1 MDDKFEEISI
11 SELINI
17 LIKRKKLIAAV
28 TIVFLV
34 IGILTSFV
42 FTKQK
47 YSSEL
52 LLEINNIE
60 TTINKPADDT
70 GTTVNVYNVL
80 ENIART
86 NDMDF
91 EDYLDEITSDEV
103 LEKTIKDLKLK
114 DTYTKES
121 LRSVL
126 SVKSDS
132 ELKNINLSI
141 LTNSSKEGAKILNAI
156 EENFSEHITDIS
168 QENALQVLETIEK
181 QMEIEKEKYSE
192 SLAEYKGAM
201 KDKKS
206 ALELE
211 LEIEAVYEQLTN
223 YKLNLNDLNI
233 KKDGVTAALGKS
245 KSDSDDEVEGVIL
258 RPNGDDGYIYLDSS
272 KKVLEMDLAET
283 EAKVKSTEGTIKNL
297 QQKTQEL
304 QIEYQEIEFEESAIR
319 QKVDLTKQ
327 SYEVFS
333 QKYQELKMASSMDV
347 GGISINTISEA
358 EEIGKA
364 VGTRKPIKIAIFL
377 ILGIMTGI
385 IASFIVEYTEIMKA
399 KKR

>member
-17 LIKRKKLIAAV
+17 LIKRKRLIAAI

-34 IGILTSFV
+34 IGILASTV

-52 LLEINNIE
+52 LLEINNME
-60 TTINKPADDT
+60 TTINKPVDDK
-70 GTTVNVYNVL
+70 GTAVNVYNVL

-91 EDYLDEITSDEV
+91 EDYLEEISSDEV
-103 LEKTIKDLKLK
+103 LEKTIKNLKLK

-121 LRSVL
+121 LRSAL
-126 SVKSDS
+126 TVKSDP

-141 LTNSSKEGAKILNAI
+141 LIDNPKEGARILNAI
-156 EENFSEHITDIS
+156 GENFSEHITEIS

-192 SLAEYKGAM
+192 SLAEYKEAM
-201 KDKKS
+201 QDKKS

-211 LEIEAVYEQLTN
+211 LEIEAVYEQLTD
-223 YKLNLNDLNI
+223 YKLNLNDLKI

-245 KSDSDDEVEGVIL
+245 KDSGDDEGLIL
-258 RPNGDDGYIYLDSS
+258 IPSGEDGQIYLDSS
-272 KKVLEMDLAET
+272 KKVLEISLAET
-283 EAKVKSTEGTIKNL
+283 EAQVKSTQATIKNL
-297 QQKTQEL
+297 QEKTQAL

-347 GGISINTISEA
+347 GGISINTLSEA
-358 EEIGKA
+358 TEDGKA
-364 VGTRKPIKIAIFL
+364 VGTRKQIKIAIFL
-377 ILGIMTGI
+377 ILGIMTGV
-385 IASFIVEYTEIMKA
+385 IASFIVEYREIMKA